1 MNIDSLANAF
11 AKAYVNK
18 VHGVDPLERGRQIHI
33 EVEQRLA
40 TQFRIGVAKH
50 WTEARHEA
58 QDVTPEAYIDLTS
71 IDMDRRTL
79 KRRIA
84 RFLDPDDYEILI
96 GSNGRK
102 IYRIKA
108 DMIGWV
114 SRRLY

>member
-1 MNIDSLANAF
+1 MNIGTLADAF
-11 AKAYVNK
+11 AQQYMSS
-18 VHGVDPLERGRQIHI
+18 VHGVDPITIHAQVHE
-33 EVEQRLA
+33 EV
-40 TQFRIGVAKH
+40 TQALVPLRSALIPKH

-58 QDVTPEAYIDLTS
+58 QDVTAEAYIDLTS

-84 RFLDPDDYEILI
+84 RFLDPDDYEII
-96 GSNGRK
+96 RGSNGRK

-114 SRRLY
+114 TRRLY